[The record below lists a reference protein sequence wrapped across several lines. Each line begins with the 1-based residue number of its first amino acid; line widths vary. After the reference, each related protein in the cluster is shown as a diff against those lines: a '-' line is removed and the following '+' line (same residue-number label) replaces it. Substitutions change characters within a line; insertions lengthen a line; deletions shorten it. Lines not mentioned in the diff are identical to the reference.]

1 MEITINV
8 KEERFSNYVV
18 ERWHEQLENGDA
30 KGLYDDLIKVSETCG
45 GITSPDL
52 LTNNGGGLN
61 GTHFKQSNK
70 TYDFFCLTKGVC
82 KWSVTAG
89 KRRGYMAYNFTI
101 NQQ

>member
-8 KEERFSNYVV
+8 KEVRFSDYVV

-30 KGLYDDLIKVSETCG
+30 KGLYDDLIKVSETCI

-52 LTNNGGGLN
+52 LTNGGGGLN

-70 TYDFFCLTKGVC
+70 TYDFYCLLKGEC
-82 KWSVTAG
+82 NWSVTTG
-89 KRRGYMAYNFTI
+89 KRRGYTAYIFTI
-101 NQQ
+101 AK

>member
-18 ERWHEQLENGDA
+18 ERWHEQLEKGDA
-30 KGLYDDLIKVSETCG
+30 KGLFDDLIKVSETCS

-52 LTNNGGGLN
+52 LTNSGCGLN

-70 TYDFFCLTKGVC
+70 TYDFFCLLKGGC
-82 KWSVTAG
+82 KWSVTVG

>member
-1 MEITINV
+1 MEITINI
-8 KEERFSNYVV
+8 KEERFSDEIVGS
-18 ERWHEQLENGDA
+18 WHEQVESGDA
-30 KGLYDDLIKVSETCG
+30 KELYDYLIKVSGYCS

-70 TYDFFCLTKGVC
+70 TYDFFCLLKGGC

-89 KRRGYMAYNFTI
+89 KRRGYTAYIFTI
-101 NQQ
+101 TK